1 MRIRNL
7 NVSEL
12 PLALAVFQGTLP
24 YNKISISDALG
35 ASNRAFTIP
44 ITSADQLAGNAL
56 AVGLLGPLAFA
67 FTTTQ
72 RPAGYLMNLGP
83 SGFANAAA
91 TAIAPTLIH
100 ELTHVW
106 QSYHSTFPTS
116 YIFNSLWHQA
126 VSGSNAYA
134 YTPGQPWERYNV
146 EQQAQIVEDWFRGG
160 MRSSSVLFP
169 YIQNK
174 IRAAGP

>member
-1 MRIRNL
+1 MKTRPL

-24 YNKISISDALG
+24 YNRIIISDALG
-35 ASNRAFTIP
+35 ASNRPFTIP
-44 ITSADQLAGNAL
+44 ITNAGQLIGSAV
-56 AVGLLGPLAFA
+56 AVSLLGPLAFA
-67 FTTTQ
+67 LITTQ

-83 SGFANAAA
+83 SGFANAGTAA
-91 TAIAPTLIH
+91 NGPLLIH
-100 ELTHVW
+100 ELMHVW
-106 QSYHSTFPTS
+106 QSYHSLFPTS

-134 YTPGQPWERYNV
+134 YTPGQLWERYNV
-146 EQQAQIVEDWFRGG
+146 EQQARIVEDWFIGG
-160 MRSSSVLFP
+160 MRSNSNLFI
-169 YIQNK
+169 YIQTK